1 MTWLVRFYAPFVLA
15 VIAAIGTLSDFFQN
29 PAAMWW
35 TALALAAF
43 GGLLIV
49 ARIVPGLRGL
59 ANAIYP
65 DVRAAGAIGFA
76 LFCFIGAGA
85 LYAFADAS
93 ARLAPQGGVIGAA
106 YPELRKVQES
116 LGVVQATVARIEQ
129 KTEAIGE
136 DVTFI
141 KGGVPQMLKVY
152 EIYDAP
158 EMGGVQ
164 VRIGNDT
171 EFAFSDVL
179 VELTARGQSGARQL
193 ARFTEG
199 GLAPGGEIWGNFTG
213 YDPGAPVSICIIGSR
228 DGDGA
233 RIRTVQRYDWRV
245 RKFGPIEQRY
255 LQGSGRVEIARVDAG
270 AGCGA

>member
-15 VIAAIGTLSDFFQN
+15 VIAAVGTLSDFFQN

-35 TALALAAF
+35 TAIALAAF
-43 GGLLIV
+43 GALLIV
-49 ARIVPGLRGL
+49 ARIVPPLRGL
-59 ANAIYP
+59 AHAIYP
-65 DVRAAGAIGFA
+65 DARAAGVAGFA
-76 LFCFIGAGA
+76 LFCFIGAGV
-85 LYAFADAS
+85 LYAYAEVS

-106 YPELRKVQES
+106 YPELREIQKT
-116 LGVVQATVARIEQ
+116 LGVVETTVARIEE

-141 KGGVPQMLKVY
+141 RGGVPQMLKVY

-164 VRIGNDT
+164 VRVGNDT

-179 VELTARGQSGARQL
+179 VELSANGSAGARRL
-193 ARFTEG
+193 ARFTEA
-199 GLAPGGEIWGNFTG
+199 GLAPGAEIWGNFTG
-213 YDPGAPVSICIIGSR
+213 YDPSAPVSICIVGSR
-228 DGDGA
+228 DGDGV
-233 RIRTVQRYDWRV
+233 RIRTVQTYDWRV

-255 LQGSGRVEIARVDAG
+255 LQGSGRLQIERVSDG
-270 AGCGA
+270 AACAA

>member
-15 VIAAIGTLSDFFQN
+15 VIAAVGTLSDFFQN

-35 TALALAAF
+35 TAIALAAF
-43 GGLLIV
+43 GAVLIV
-49 ARIVPGLRGL
+49 ARIVPPLRGL
-59 ANAIYP
+59 AHAIYP
-65 DVRAAGAIGFA
+65 DARAAGVAGFA
-76 LFCFIGAGA
+76 LFCFIGAGV
-85 LYAFADAS
+85 LYAYAEVS

-106 YPELRKVQES
+106 YPELREIQKT
-116 LGVVQATVARIEQ
+116 LGVVETTVARIEE

-141 KGGVPQMLKVY
+141 RGGVPQMLKVY

-164 VRIGNDT
+164 VRVGNDT

-179 VELTARGQSGARQL
+179 VELSANGSAGARRL
-193 ARFTEG
+193 ARFTEA
-199 GLAPGGEIWGNFTG
+199 GLAPGAEIWGNFTG
-213 YDPGAPVSICIIGSR
+213 YDPSAPVSICIVGSR
-228 DGDGA
+228 DGDGV
-233 RIRTVQRYDWRV
+233 RIRTVQTYDWRV

-255 LQGSGRVEIARVDAG
+255 LQGSGRLQIERVGDG
-270 AGCGA
+270 AACAA

>member
-15 VIAAIGTLSDFFQN
+15 VIALIGTLSDFFQN

-35 TALALAAF
+35 TAIALAAF

-49 ARIVPGLRGL
+49 ARVVPGLRGL

-65 DVRAAGAIGFA
+65 DARAAGAVGFA

-85 LYAFADAS
+85 LYAYAQAS

-116 LGVVQATVARIEQ
+116 LGVVSETVARIEE

-141 KGGVPQMLKVY
+141 KGGVPQMLKVH

-158 EMGGVQ
+158 MMGGVQ
-164 VRIGNDT
+164 VRVGNDT
-171 EFAFSDVL
+171 EFAFSDVV
-179 VELTARGQSGARQL
+179 VELIARGPGGAQRL

-199 GLAPGGEIWGNFTG
+199 GLAPGAEIWGNFSG
-213 YDPGAPVSICIIGSR
+213 YDPSAPVDICIIGRR

-233 RIRTVQRYDWRV
+233 RIRTMQSYDWRV

-255 LQGSGRVEIARVDAG
+255 LQGSGRLQIERVADG
-270 AGCGA
+270 GGCGA

>member
-15 VIAAIGTLSDFFQN
+15 VIAAVGTLSDFFQN

-35 TALALAAF
+35 TAIALAAF
-43 GGLLIV
+43 GALLIV
-49 ARIVPGLRGL
+49 ARIVPPLRGL
-59 ANAIYP
+59 AHAIYP
-65 DVRAAGAIGFA
+65 DARAAGAVGFA

-85 LYAFADAS
+85 LYAYAEAS

-106 YPELRKVQES
+106 YPEMREIQRT
-116 LGVVQATVARIEQ
+116 LGVVETTVARIEE

-141 KGGVPQMLKVY
+141 RGGVPQMLKVH

-164 VRIGNDT
+164 VRVGNDT

-179 VELTARGQSGARQL
+179 VELTANGPAGSRRL
-193 ARFTEG
+193 ARFTEA
-199 GLAPGGEIWGNFTG
+199 GLAPGAEIWGNFTG
-213 YDPGAPVSICIIGSR
+213 YDPNAPVSICIVGSR
-228 DGDGA
+228 DGDGV
-233 RIRTVQRYDWRV
+233 RIRTVQTYDWRV

-255 LQGSGRVEIARVDAG
+255 LQGSGRLQIERVGDG
-270 AGCGA
+270 AACAA